1 MIIREMLKQQ
11 QNAPISV
18 EEQVA
23 IIYAGIN
30 GFLDD
35 IAVEDVKGFIKTL
48 RTYLRSS
55 VPAFLSE
62 VKSSQ
67 KLSPEN
73 EEVLKKAI
81 GEVKAGM

>member
-1 MIIREMLKQQ
+1 MLKQQ
-11 QNAPISV
+11 QNAPIPV

-35 IAVEDVKGFIKTL
+35 IPVDDIKGFVKTL

-55 VPAFLSE
+55 AGTFLSD
-62 VKSSQ
+62 VRSSQ

-73 EEVLKKAI
+73 EEVLKKAL